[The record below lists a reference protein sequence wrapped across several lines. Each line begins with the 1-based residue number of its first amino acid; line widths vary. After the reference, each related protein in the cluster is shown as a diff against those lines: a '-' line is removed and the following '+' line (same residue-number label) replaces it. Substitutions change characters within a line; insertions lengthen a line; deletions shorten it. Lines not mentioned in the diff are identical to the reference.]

1 MSSLESWAFICL
13 MGSFLS
19 VTLSMTV
26 VAGGWAIVVGIIAVL
41 LGILSGCLYAVST
54 QQR

>member
-13 MGSFLS
+13 IGSPVL

-26 VAGGWAIVVGIIAVL
+26 FTGGWAIVVGIIAVL
-41 LGILSGCLYAVST
+41 LGILSGCLYAAST